1 MALTR
6 TQSEYY
12 FTSGGGSQVYT
23 FVISVTASGHVFVR
37 DIRTPVG
44 YLVNSMSSL
53 PGSVVDDITTAIS
66 QVENLIMNTSAING
80 QATFTNQTQVIV
92 SFPTPV
98 ANANYRVLFSVGDF
112 VIVRFVPPLTVNGF
126 TIETSTAFTGTVGY
140 DVLF

>member
-1 MALTR
+1 
-6 TQSEYY
+6 
-12 FTSGGGSQVYT
+12 
-23 FVISVTASGHVFVR
+23 
-37 DIRTPVG
+37 
-44 YLVNSMSSL
+44 MSSL